1 MYGSDQS
8 ASLEPREIRDLVKGV
23 RNIEKSLGDGC
34 KKIIDEEIVIANKL
48 RQHIPFLVNKSI

>member
-8 ASLEPREIRDLVKGV
+8 ASLEPNEIRDLVKGV

-34 KKIIDEEIVIANKL
+34 KKIINEEIFIANKL
-48 RQHIPFLVNKSI
+48 RQHIPCLVKKSI